1 MSLLP
6 LIRLVILLSLSL
18 SLPGTT
24 RKSNP
29 LAVEVPAGGSATTS
43 IQFGGDGQMSGFD
56 APKLWSSSSPSLYTV
71 AVSVR
76 NCTGGVR
83 TCMCKSGL
91 QGKSANQVDGA
102 EDGGEEGAMG
112 GVGGV
117 GGMGGMDGGDLDS
130 VEIAHGF
137 RSLHYDANDGF
148 FLNKGK

>member
-1 MSLLP
+1 
-6 LIRLVILLSLSL
+6 
-18 SLPGTT
+18 
-24 RKSNP
+24 
-29 LAVEVPAGGSATTS
+29 
-43 IQFGGDGQMSGFD
+43 
-56 APKLWSSSSPSLYTV
+56 
-71 AVSVR
+71 
-76 NCTGGVR
+76 
-83 TCMCKSGL
+83 MCKSGL

-148 FLNKGK
+148 FLNKGKNDCCVCGFAGFPIWCTMNVGFM